1 MTLYDFIALDEME
14 QQEALW
20 TGTHIADRQDDEHN
34 ILLYQIDNF
43 YVEVFYHR
51 ELNVIRRYRPFKS
64 IDQLKPYLGQIDIS
78 GI

>member
-20 TGTHIADRQDDEHN
+20 EGVHIGDREEGEHL
-34 ILLYQIDNF
+34 ILLYQMDNF
-43 YVEVFYHR
+43 YVEVYYHK
-51 ELNVIRRYRPFKS
+51 EYNVIRRYRPFKTT
-64 IDQLKPYLGQIDIS
+64 DLLAPYLGQIDIS